1 MKYFTLDELTR
12 TNKPIKNTPTM
23 KEVENLEFLVDLI
36 LDPAREN
43 LRKPITVS
51 SGFRNPEVN
60 RAVGG
65 SSTSQHLKGEAADLT
80 CYDNKKLFEI
90 IRQQGKFDQL
100 IWEYGTDREPAW
112 VHVSVSK
119 YGRNR
124 REVLRCKT
132 INGKASYIRM

>member
-12 TNKPIKNTPTM
+12 TNKPIENIPTM

-36 LDPAREN
+36 LDPAREK
-43 LRKPITVS
+43 LGKPITIS
-51 SGFRNPEVN
+51 SGFRSQAVN
-60 RAVGG
+60 KAVGG
-65 SSTSQHLKGEAADLT
+65 VSSSQHTKGEAADLI
-80 CYDNKKLFEI
+80 CSDNKKLFEI
-90 IRQQGKFDQL
+90 IRQQEKFDQL
-100 IWEYGTDREPAW
+100 IWEYGTDIEPAW
-112 VHVSVSK
+112 VHVSVTK

>member
-1 MKYFTLDELTR
+1 MKYFTLKELTR
-12 TNKPIKNTPTM
+12 TNKPIENIPTI

-36 LDPAREN
+36 LDPAREK

-60 RAVGG
+60 RAVWG

-90 IRQQGKFDQL
+90 IRQQGRFDQL

-112 VHVSVSK
+112 VHVSASK

-124 REVLRCKT
+124 REVLRCKR
-132 INGKASYIRM
+132 INGEPSYIRM

>member
-1 MKYFTLDELTR
+1 MKYFTIAELCR
-12 TNKPIKNTPTM
+12 TNKNIENSPNPQQI
-23 KEVENLEFLVDLI
+23 ENLTYLVDLI
-36 LDPAREN
+36 LDNAREK
-43 LRKPITVS
+43 LGEPITVS

-65 SSTSQHLKGEAADLT
+65 SSTSQHLKGEAADLI

-100 IWEYGTDREPAW
+100 IWEYGDDKQPSW
-112 VHVSVSK
+112 VHVSVTK

-124 REVLRCKT
+124 REVLRCKR
-132 INGKASYIRM
+132 IKGKTKYEKI

>member
-12 TNKPIKNTPTM
+12 TNKPIENIPTM
-23 KEVENLEFLVDLI
+23 KEVENLEFLADLI
-36 LDPAREN
+36 LDPAREK

-65 SSTSQHLKGEAADLT
+65 SSTSQHLRGEAADLT

-100 IWEYGTDREPAW
+100 IWEYGDDNHPSW
-112 VHVSVSK
+112 VHVSVTK

-124 REVLRCKT
+124 HEILRCKR
-132 INGKASYIRM
+132 INGKTKYEKI

>member
-1 MKYFTLDELTR
+1 MKYFTLKELTK
-12 TNKPIKNTPTM
+12 TNHKIKNIPNQEQLENIHYLV
-23 KEVENLEFLVDLI
+23 KEV
-36 LDPAREN
+36 LDPARAI
-43 LRKPITVS
+43 LGHPITVS

-90 IRQQGKFDQL
+90 IRQQGRFDQL
-100 IWEYGTDREPAW
+100 IWEYGTDIEPAW
-112 VHVSVSK
+112 VHVSASK

-124 REVLRCKT
+124 REVLRCKR
-132 INGKASYIRM
+132 INGEPSYIRM